1 MNKSVRTAVVGVGH
15 FGTRHAEKYALI
27 RGCELVAVADI
38 DGARAAAVAERL
50 GVAAT
55 ADHRELFGAVDA
67 VSVTVPTGAHYQV
80 AREFLEAGVHVLV
93 EKPMTSRLETADR
106 LIAIAE
112 HRRLVLQVGHIERFS
127 SAYFALEKL
136 VTRPLYFESYRIAP
150 FRPRG
155 VDVDVVLDLMIHDID
170 LILALV
176 DSPVASVDAVGAPV
190 LSAQEDIASTRVK
203 FANGCVA
210 SITASRV
217 SAKTER
223 MMRIFQPDS
232 YLDADFVDG
241 TLSLLQRGE
250 GEMMPGVPSIKRT
263 ETRIEKADSLA
274 DEIASF
280 LDSVASGSEP
290 RVDGASG
297 REALRTALMV
307 ADSLR
312 EHRRRL
318 AGELGP

>member
-1 MNKSVRTAVVGVGH
+1 VSTTLRTAVVGVGH
-15 FGTRHAEKYALI
+15 FGAWHAEKYAHSQ
-27 RGCELVAVADI
+27 RCELVAVADI
-38 DGARAAAVAERL
+38 DGARAAAVGEPL

-55 ADHRELFGAVDA
+55 ADHRQLIGAVDA
-67 VSVTVPTGAHYQV
+67 VSVCVPTGAHYQV

-93 EKPMTSRLETADR
+93 EKPMTGRLETADR

-112 HRRLVLQVGHIERFS
+112 RRGLVLQVGHIERFS

-150 FRPRG
+150 YRARG

-217 SAKTER
+217 SAKT
-223 MMRIFQPDS
+223 
-232 YLDADFVDG
+232 G
-241 TLSLLQRGE
+241 CC
-250 GEMMPGVPSIKRT
+250 K
-263 ETRIEKADSLA
+263 
-274 DEIASF
+274 
-280 LDSVASGSEP
+280 
-290 RVDGASG
+290 GA
-297 REALRTALMV
+297 RAR
-307 ADSLR
+307 
-312 EHRRRL
+312 
-318 AGELGP
+318 